1 MTERVPELRSILFL
15 TILILV
21 ICCFAGCGGNDNGN
35 ARPVS
40 SAPKPTNADS
50 HQKGAEIVAAYQ
62 KAIDIPFSKGRI
74 KMTVDSPEEGKKI
87 YEAEVIRRQTDD
99 QTDTLTHVVK
109 PETESDLATLAIEKK
124 GQKTENVSYAQSTS
138 KFVEYDSSKQ
148 TFGGLTAQELLGGEL
163 DKYNFNYLGEKDV
176 DGAKTYEVESTLKPN
191 EDSPL
196 ARVITLFREDNS
208 LPVEIH
214 IFNSKGDEMR
224 TFHVREIR
232 TVDGHSIT
240 WKTEIDNL
248 VKKTKITIDVLNIS
262 FPPKMDADL
271 FTRDNLKRLVVKRA

>member
-1 MTERVPELRSILFL
+1 MTEKIPEFRSILFL
-15 TILILV
+15 TILIFALFS
-21 ICCFAGCGGNDNGN
+21 FAGCSGNDNGS
-35 ARPVS
+35 AHPVS
-40 SAPKPTNADS
+40 STPTSTNVDT
-50 HQKGAEIVAAYQ
+50 HKKGAEIVTAYQ

-74 KMTVDSPEEGKKI
+74 KMTVDSPEEGKKV
-87 YEAEVIRRQTDD
+87 YEAEVIRRQTTD

-138 KFVEYDSSKQ
+138 RFVEYDSSKQ

-176 DGAKTYEVESTLKPN
+176 DGAKAYQVESTLKPN
-191 EDSPL
+191 EDSPI
-196 ARVITLFREDNS
+196 ARVITLFREDNG

-232 TVDGHSIT
+232 AVDGHPIT